1 LFQRGPTRQGR
12 SPAPLRR
19 DAPAPR
25 VSAILGACLFL
36 REWPTRF
43 SNPPESDLAHTT
55 DRVGSPQTL
64 VRTKTQASDERQLKQ
79 FELDEKYLAELEAI
93 AAKAPSTAV
102 RLSRYSMSILK
113 RADRGALVD
122 GPRLVNLDLMVFRS
136 CDAHALHFE
145 NS

>member
-1 LFQRGPTRQGR
+1 
-12 SPAPLRR
+12 
-19 DAPAPR
+19 
-25 VSAILGACLFL
+25 VSARRRHWSARKRKSL
-36 REWPTRF
+36 T
-43 SNPPESDLAHTT
+43 N
-55 DRVGSPQTL
+55 
-64 VRTKTQASDERQLKQ
+64 ASSSS

-93 AAKAPSTAV
+93 AVKAPSTAV